1 MKTLTVPESEHRAD
15 APLAYRWA
23 MLALVWLAYA
33 TFGLATRTVAPL
45 VTPIMRDLGI
55 SNTQMGAI
63 LGSWQAAYIV
73 FAVFAGVI
81 LDRWG
86 VRKAILFGGLIIALS
101 LIVRY
106 WVDSFV
112 PLFLG
117 VALLGVG
124 GPLISIGS
132 PKMVSAWFD
141 SRERGIAVG
150 IYATGPIVGSLIA
163 LSATHPIVMP
173 LAGGSWRTAF
183 VIYGILALI
192 VTSLWAVASR
202 EPQRRSR
209 EHMERPSVV
218 LATLLRLR
226 DVRIL
231 LAMGVCSFAV
241 IHGFGNWLPKFLE
254 MSGLS
259 QGGAGFLASLPLLT
273 GLVSAMVI
281 PRIVSSQYRAHAMS
295 ICAALTAG
303 LLVAIPHITGPPLV
317 VALAS
322 IGATSGSFLPLEML
336 MLMQVPAVQ
345 ARVMGS
351 AGGIFFCF
359 AEIGGVGGPLLIGML
374 SDATG
379 SFSSGMYFLASVA
392 ILIVFFALG
401 SSWSLRSRRE
411 PC

>member
-1 MKTLTVPESEHRAD
+1 VIKTLTVPESKHRAD

-63 LGSWQAAYIV
+63 LGGWQAAYIV

-86 VRKAILFGGLIIALS
+86 ARKSILLGGLIIALS

-132 PKMVSAWFD
+132 PKMVSAWFQG
-141 SRERGIAVG
+141 RERGIAVG
-150 IYATGPIVGSLIA
+150 IYATGPIAGSLIA

-173 LAGGSWRTAF
+173 MVGGSWRSAF
-183 VIYGILALI
+183 LVYGVLALI
-192 VTSLWAVASR
+192 VTALWTLASR
-202 EPQRRSR
+202 EAPRQLH
-209 EHMERPSVV
+209 EDGGKPPDV
-218 LATLLRLR
+218 LRTILGSSE
-226 DVRIL
+226 VRNI

-254 MSGLS
+254 SSGLS
-259 QGGAGFLASLPLLT
+259 QAGAGFVASLPLIA
-273 GLVSAMVI
+273 GLVSAMIV
-281 PRIVSSQYRAHAMS
+281 PRIIPGGRRRQATAFSA
-295 ICAALTAG
+295 ILTAG
-303 LLVAIPHITGPPLV
+303 LLSATPHLAGVPLA

-322 IGATSGSFLPLEML
+322 VGATSGVFLPLEML
-336 MLMQVPAVQ
+336 MLMESPGV
-345 ARVMGS
+345 RTRIMGA

-359 AEIGGVGGPLLIGML
+359 AEIGGVSGPLLLGIL
-374 SDATG
+374 SDATHTFRVG
-379 SFSSGMYFLASVA
+379 LYALA
-392 ILIVFFALG
+392 ALALLLALLAFG
-401 SSWSLRSRRE
+401 TPGARRNR
-411 PC
+411 